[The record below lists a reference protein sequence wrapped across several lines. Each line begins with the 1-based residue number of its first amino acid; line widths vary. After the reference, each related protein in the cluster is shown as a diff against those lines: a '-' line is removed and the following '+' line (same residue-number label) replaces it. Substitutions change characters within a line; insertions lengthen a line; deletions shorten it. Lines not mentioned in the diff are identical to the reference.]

1 MDDNDKVSFDVDR
14 PQLSYPACM
23 QDMMAAAVAFGKQ
36 DMVRT
41 DSFARLE
48 FDRQIRHALSY
59 FHKALK
65 FTQSTLSSRYRS
77 RNLDYGECNGVLCG
91 REQVANERQCE

>member
-1 MDDNDKVSFDVDR
+1 
-14 PQLSYPACM
+14 
-23 QDMMAAAVAFGKQ
+23 MMAATVAFGKQ
-36 DMVRT
+36 DMART

-59 FHKALK
+59 SHKALK
-65 FTQSTLSSRYRS
+65 FTKSTLSSRYRS
-77 RNLDYGECNGVLCG
+77 RNLDYGECNASGVLCG